1 MTNTNKELFCDIIDY
16 LMKCNSINEH
26 DYWELENIF
35 LGYYPQYA
43 KSEAIRKVRKEI
55 KND

>member
-43 KSEAIRKVRKEI
+43 KVRKEI